1 MVRAW
6 LRALGWRRR
15 PVSVAGYEDAA
26 LVPLHDPVAVRNAF
40 HRLPG
45 LRGRTYRDPCSRD
58 RTVLR
63 YGELMEQLGH
73 SFTISQSAASG

>member
-26 LVPLHDPVAVRNAF
+26 LVPPHDPVAARNAF
-40 HRLPG
+40 HRIPG
-45 LRGRTYRDPCSRD
+45 LRGCTYRGPYSRD
-58 RTVLR
+58 RIFLR

-73 SFTISQSAASG
+73 SNTISQSAASG